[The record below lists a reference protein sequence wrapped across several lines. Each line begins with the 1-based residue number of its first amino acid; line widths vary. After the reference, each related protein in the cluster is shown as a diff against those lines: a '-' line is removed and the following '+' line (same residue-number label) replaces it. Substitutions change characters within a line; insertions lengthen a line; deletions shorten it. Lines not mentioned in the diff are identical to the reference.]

1 MQRGAHCTCTCMTN
15 APFVIVNCL
24 TTMCDVKLILAT
36 VFSFLPLVHMVDI
49 TYSRRQ
55 KNGDVSVPFRSVQ
68 TETDTVSVQ
77 LKTENGVQ

>member
-1 MQRGAHCTCTCMTN
+1 MIPVQRSLANKEYLAMRVIGQIDGVATLTN
-15 APFVIVNCL
+15 
-24 TTMCDVKLILAT
+24 
-36 VFSFLPLVHMVDI
+36 